1 MVKTGASGSLVGI
14 RSRINSQNHK
24 EFGQRDQDSSVRKPL
39 ILLGSSVVVLKGHG
53 LFVAQRDNRV
63 DLCGAACGDVASQD
77 SGGRQNQR
85 DAAKDERIV
94 GTDPE

>member
-1 MVKTGASGSLVGI
+1 
-14 RSRINSQNHK
+14 
-24 EFGQRDQDSSVRKPL
+24 
-39 ILLGSSVVVLKGHG
+39 VVLKGHG